1 MDPGSARWWRAGAAA
16 VALTVTLGCTA
27 DSGGSPGPAG
37 TSPPRASSPAA
48 SEPSGT
54 PSSEPPSASPSASE
68 SATGP
73 SEPSRPVRFSAA
85 RANADVRHLAGRI
98 GPRLA
103 TGPAYRRAAA
113 WVAARFRRLGY
124 DVERQTFPVPAG
136 DSWGVPVGAGR
147 SVNVVATPPGFDAS
161 RPHRL
166 VGAHLDTVAVAPG
179 AEDNASG
186 VAVVLEL
193 ARLAR
198 SAEPA
203 LPTVFVAF
211 GGEEPVGDG
220 DALHHFGSKR
230 YVATMTRPQRRAL
243 RAMAAFDRVGVGR
256 VVPVCTGPLSPGVV
270 QRQVLRTARRLGVP
284 TTACGDNTTSD
295 HWSFEKAGYPVVRF
309 GSTPFAGYHSA
320 GDVPGVVAPGQLA
333 RTGRV
338 AWAWL
343 RS

>member
-1 MDPGSARWWRAGAAA
+1 MDHGGARAWRAGAAA
-16 VALTVTLGCTA
+16 VALAVTLGCTA
-27 DSGGSPGPAG
+27 ESGGSPATTDTTSRGPSASA
-37 TSPPRASSPAA
+37 SPV
-48 SEPSGT
+48 EPSGT
-54 PSSEPPSASPSASE
+54 PSRTATPTPVAPSGSASPSDPPPA
-68 SATGP
+68 
-73 SEPSRPVRFSAA
+73 RFSAP
-85 RANADVRHLAGRI
+85 RAVADVRHLAGRI

-103 TGPAYRRAAA
+103 TSPSYRRAAT

-124 DVERQTFPVPAG
+124 DVERPTFPVPAG

-147 SVNVVATPPGFDAS
+147 SANVVATPPGFDLS

-211 GGEEPVGDG
+211 GAEEPVGSG
-220 DALHHFGSKR
+220 DALHHFGSR
-230 YVATMTRPQRRAL
+230 HYVATMPRSQRRAL
-243 RAMAAFDRVGVGR
+243 RAMASFDRVGVGR
-256 VVPVCTGPLSPGVV
+256 VVPVCTGPLSPGSV
-270 QRQVLRTARRLGVP
+270 QRVVLRTARRLGV
-284 TTACGDNTTSD
+284 AAAGCRDNTTSD

-309 GSTPFAGYHSA
+309 GSTPYAGYHSA
-320 GDVPGVVAPGQLA
+320 GDVPRVVAPAQLA

>member
-1 MDPGSARWWRAGAAA
+1 MDPGAARWWRAGAAA
-16 VALTVTLGCTA
+16 VALAVTLGCTA
-27 DSGGSPGPAG
+27 DSDGSPDPSG
-37 TSPPRASSPAA
+37 SPSSAPSSSASPSQ
-48 SEPSGT
+48 PSGT
-54 PSSEPPSASPSASE
+54 PSSPPTPSASASE
-68 SATGP
+68 PAT
-73 SEPSRPVRFSAA
+73 EPPAPAEPVRFSGA

-103 TGPAYRRAAA
+103 TGPSYRRAAD

-124 DVERQTFPVPAG
+124 DVQRQTFPVPAG

-147 SVNVVATPPGFDAS
+147 SANVVATPPGFDAS

-198 SAEPA
+198 SEEPA

-211 GGEEPVGDG
+211 GAEEPVGDG

-256 VVPVCTGPLSPGVV
+256 VVPVCTGPLSPAVV

-295 HWSFEKAGYPVVRF
+295 HWSFEKAGYPVARF
-309 GSTPFAGYHSA
+309 GSIPYAGYHSA
-320 GDVPGVVAPGQLA
+320 GDVPAVVAPAQLA